1 MRELAEIK
9 VFLRTQSK
17 EIEKLYALNLTLL
30 RNTQEADSFSCNELP
45 DDIQLSLS
53 SKEEVE
59 YVQAILGCAAIK
71 KALVSSNYSDEFT
84 SCQVY

>member
-17 EIEKLYALNLTLL
+17 EIEKLHAQNLKLL
-30 RNTQEADSFSCNELP
+30 RHTKEADSFACNELP
-45 DDIQLSLS
+45 DDIQLPLS

-59 YVQAILGCAAIK
+59 YVEAKLGCEAVK
-71 KALVSSNYSDEFT
+71 KALVSSNYSNEFT

>member
-17 EIEKLYALNLTLL
+17 EIEKLHAQNLKLL
-30 RNTQEADSFSCNELP
+30 RHTKEADSFACNELP
-45 DDIQLSLS
+45 DDIQLPLS

-59 YVQAILGCAAIK
+59 YVEAKLGCEAIK
-71 KALVSSNYSDEFT
+71 KALVSSNYSNEFT